1 MNLDADLERYIAR
14 YADVP
19 FQYGQFDCV
28 TFCAAWVDERAGTQ
42 HAADLR
48 RRFPYTD
55 AAGALEVLG
64 KHGGLGPIVTEYL
77 GFMQP
82 PASLATGDIALLI
95 REAVD
100 GQQQLLGIVAPSQ
113 VLVPW
118 VTGGVVA
125 IARDF
130 VVGGWAC
137 PCERARAD

>member
-1 MNLDADLERYIAR
+1 MSLETDLERYLAR
-14 YADVP
+14 CAEAT
-19 FQYGQFDCV
+19 FAYGSFDCV
-28 TFCAAWVDERAGTQ
+28 SFCAAWLDEWLGTDY
-42 HAADLR
+42 ATDLR

-64 KHGGLGPIVTEYL
+64 KHGGLEPIVTEYL

-82 PASLATGDIALLI
+82 PASLATGDIALLV

-130 VVGGWAC
+130 VVGGWAL
-137 PCERARAD
+137 PPRAAQVE